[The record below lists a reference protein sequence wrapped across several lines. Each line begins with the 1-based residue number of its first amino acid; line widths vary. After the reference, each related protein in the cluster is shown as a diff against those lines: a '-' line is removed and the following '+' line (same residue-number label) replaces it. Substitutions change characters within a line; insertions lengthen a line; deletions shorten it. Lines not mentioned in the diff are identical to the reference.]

1 MPAKR
6 VLVSLGITSAF
17 VACGAPSS
25 VPVGAGQVVEL
36 KLQPAVVRPD
46 AQGALAL
53 GVVTGC
59 DIDYVG
65 HADTDRTYRFRVRP
79 SQRVPDFETCI
90 SRLRQQPGVEGVTV
104 R

>member
-6 VLVSLGITSAF
+6 VLVSLGITSSLI
-17 VACGAPSS
+17 ACGAPSS
-25 VPVGAGQVVEL
+25 VPVGAGQLVDV

-59 DIDYVG
+59 DIDYVS
-65 HADTDRTYRFRVRP
+65 HAEADRTYRFRVRP

-90 SRLRQQPGVEGVTV
+90 SRLRQQPGIESVNV

>member
-1 MPAKR
+1 MSAKR
-6 VLVSLGITSAF
+6 VLVSLGITPAF
-17 VACGAPSS
+17 IACGAPSS
-25 VPVGAGQVVEL
+25 IPVGPGQVVDV

-59 DIDYVG
+59 DVEFVG
-65 HADTDRTYRFRVRP
+65 HADSDRTYRFRVRP

-90 SRLRQQPGVEGVTV
+90 SRLRQQPGIEGVMV
-104 R
+104 H